1 MRELICTQYC
11 IVFTNMKSVKP
22 LIIIALIIALVACKK
37 NDQTHQQNK
46 ITKSFFE
53 SDSLTI
59 HQEPHELKAFRTFA
73 NSLDK
78 SSALSGKLAI
88 EAFISRFSNQSTG
101 LADTAYLV
109 LKQVLDTIEQEINT
123 ALLTDT
129 TNYLMQ
135 TPAGK
140 VSPALQKLE
149 ASLVGTGFKTLES
162 EGFIYVVQHYSFIF
176 QQVKNTVSNTMSEYL
191 TQIVKENNEGFSVD
205 AAITI
210 QPSQHIERIVW
221 YEQFIARNPEFV
233 LISNCKAYKKAYLT
247 YLFSGMDNT
256 KLFSDLSAMRLN
268 SYFQQAYKLV
278 LQKYPHSECA
288 SLVKPLLHAIE
299 QKNMNALNELLKN
312 YSIKGFIFSQKP
324 QFE

>member
-1 MRELICTQYC
+1 MI
-11 IVFTNMKSVKP
+11 KSKP
-22 LIIIALIIALVACKK
+22 LVIIAFVLVLVACKR
-37 NDQTHQQNK
+37 NDQPDKQNK
-46 ITKSFFE
+46 IEESNVF
-53 SDSLTI
+53 SDSLWM
-59 HQEPHELKAFRTFA
+59 HQESEKIKAFRTYLH
-73 NSLDK
+73 SLD
-78 SSALSGKLAI
+78 STSAQSGKLAI
-88 EAFISRFSNQSTG
+88 QDFVTRFSTESTG